1 MILHLGGEPDHLY
14 VLTMGGAEWDND
26 ELPQGLKISMST
38 PAQGYSVGN
47 LATMTISGTVPY
59 KLGTYTRNTLINLY
73 EKFVNEQGQET
84 SRTLMFTWFLRSCMI
99 YNESSI
105 TFSGIDAM
113 AFTNNNYSIGQ
124 DPNTGEIDTIDIQYS
139 TIIST
144 LSALTNTPITVE
156 RPNYSDVK
164 SLRLPRQSSW
174 SIKSL
179 MEATAKLDCGNYY
192 TLCHGSSI
200 ELKKNYG
207 DQVVISSADDYE
219 PLSLGVAQTPI
230 SMVMVYQTD
239 MELPTPNTGEGET
252 LEDYGIFQKA
262 IGSSQPTLATTMK
275 IVTPFIT
282 PDFDMDE
289 YESNLSGKSFGTEF
303 SCKKVKMPSYLPSGG
318 YFFTPMS
325 QIIFG
330 SDYSKYYY
338 ICSADYSLTS
348 EGVVASVSGTT
359 KSLSDYEYIG
369 ETEKSLK
376 KKIEAE
382 HNYHGSCFSI
392 TDGLTYSATDS
403 TVVVNS
409 G

>member
-1 MILHLGGEPDHLY
+1 MILHLGGEPDWHY

-59 KLGTYTRNTLINLY
+59 KLGTYVRNAPINLY
-73 EKFVNEQGQET
+73 EQILDEHGQET
-84 SRTLMFTWFLRSCMI
+84 SRVLMFTWFLRSCMI

-113 AFTNNNYSIGQ
+113 AFTNNNYEI
-124 DPNTGEIDTIDIQYS
+124 DVDDNTGETDTIGEQYTTAIS
-139 TIIST
+139 TI
-144 LSALTNTPITVE
+144 SALTGADIRID
-156 RPNYSDVK
+156 RPNYS
-164 SLRLPRQSSW
+164 SISNLRIPRQSNW

-179 MEATAKLDCGNYY
+179 MESTSKIDCGNYY
-192 TLCHGSSI
+192 TVCHPSYI
-200 ELKKNYG
+200 ELKKDYG
-207 DQVVISSADDYE
+207 SQITASTDRE

-230 SMVMVYQTD
+230 NMVMVYQTD
-239 MELPTPNTGEGET
+239 MELPTPNTDEGET
-252 LEDYGIFQKA
+252 LADYGIFQKM
-262 IGSSQPTLATTMK
+262 IGSNQPTLATTMK
-275 IVTPFIT
+275 IVTPLIN
-282 PDFDMDE
+282 PDFDMDN
-289 YESNLSGKSFGTEF
+289 YSSSLSGKSFGTEF
-303 SCKKVKMPSYLPSGG
+303 SCKKIKVTTYSGG
-318 YFFTPMS
+318 YFYVPLA

-330 SDYSKYYY
+330 QSYNTYFY
-338 ICSADYSLTS
+338 ICNADYYLTS
-348 EGVVASVSGTT
+348 EGVYASISGTA